1 MSAPVTSGVPTGNGC
16 RQNQHMLA
24 SVLRPIQRAGVWT
37 DGRARLASEASIT
50 VVAVVVRGVVVITAL
65 AAAPVALHTTRD
77 GLAYVAVAMLALL
90 VSCGLC
96 VDALRKARMQ
106 AMPWGVADLG
116 TCLLAIVVCSSV
128 SSQSTSWMLGHFDM
142 PYAINAASLAAGW
155 ARSMKWSLAISA
167 AIAAT
172 LVGTSALSD
181 TRTLAVTLSSACNV
195 VLFGVAAAIGAGYL
209 RRLGASFD
217 ELHHR
222 MLTVTK
228 RLELD
233 RYLMQVHDA
242 SGVLRMLADED
253 TPASALPALRR
264 QARKE
269 SLRLRAYFTRD
280 GAPAASESPATLSEV
295 VRAATE
301 DFIDLPLVVH
311 TALAER
317 VALGQEPALLL
328 QRAVATLLYNVRIHA
343 DARAVTVHADHEDHE
358 WELTVHD
365 DGVGFEPGPSV
376 FGFGLQ
382 EQVFTALQSCGIGVR
397 LVSRPGHGTLVTI
410 TGKTDA

>member
-1 MSAPVTSGVPTGNGC
+1 
-16 RQNQHMLA
+16 MLA

-37 DGRARLASEASIT
+37 DGRARQASEASIT

-65 AAAPVALHTTRD
+65 ASAPVALRTTRD
-77 GLAYVAVAMLALL
+77 DLAYTTVAVLALL

-96 VDALRKARMQ
+96 VDALRRARMR
-106 AMPWGVADLG
+106 ARPWGVADLV
-116 TCLLAIVVCSSV
+116 TCLLSIVVCSSV

-155 ARSMKWSLAISA
+155 TRSMKWSLAISA
-167 AIAAT
+167 TIAAT
-172 LVGTSALSD
+172 LVGTAALSD

-195 VLFGVAAAIGAGYL
+195 VLFGVGAAIGAGYL

-217 ELHHR
+217 ELHQE
-222 MLTVTK
+222 MLTATK
-228 RLELD
+228 LLELD

-242 SGVLRMLADED
+242 STMLRMLADEG
-253 TPASALPALRR
+253 TPASTLPALRQ

-269 SLRLRAYFTRD
+269 SLRLRAYFMKK
-280 GAPAASESPATLSEV
+280 GAPEPPGSPATLAGV

-301 DFIDLPLVVH
+301 GFTDLPLVVH
-311 TALAER
+311 TALAEQ
-317 VALGQEPALLL
+317 VALGQKPALLLL
-328 QRAVATLLYNVRIHA
+328 QRAVTTLLYNVRIHA
-343 DARAVTVHADHEDHE
+343 NARAVTVHADQEDHE

-365 DGVGFEPGPSV
+365 DGVGFEPGPSS

-382 EQVFTALQSCGIGVR
+382 EQVFTALQSRGIGVR
-397 LVSRPGHGTLVTI
+397 LDSRPGHGTLVTI
-410 TGKTDA
+410 TGVVNG